1 MLSVNFSRSVWLITF
16 YIRSVC
22 NILIPSFGVSVCV
35 CVYFPLRFFFFFFSG
50 VGAGASEVEI
60 VWYLP
65 FQIVFKCIILY
76 FSVHL
81 LIATTLF
88 LSAELSW
95 FSSQKRHF
103 DWSSREGAQIVLR
116 RKGKLS
122 WLLLSYHWFV
132 NNEACMTFQLL
143 KMSR

>member
-60 VWYLP
+60 V
-65 FQIVFKCIILY
+65 
-76 FSVHL
+76 
-81 LIATTLF
+81 
-88 LSAELSW
+88 
-95 FSSQKRHF
+95 
-103 DWSSREGAQIVLR
+103 
-116 RKGKLS
+116 
-122 WLLLSYHWFV
+122 
-132 NNEACMTFQLL
+132 
-143 KMSR
+143 